1 MNMKGRIETIQN
13 RIAIAAKRSHRD
25 PADITLIAVTKTH
38 PATLID
44 TALAAGLRR
53 IGENKIQEAEDKL
66 PLLTQPWDE
75 FHFIG
80 HLQSN
85 KIKKLMPLKP
95 ALIHSIDRFST
106 AQKLSQWCTAHQRH
120 QDILLQVNTSGEVSK
135 FGCHPDELPQLC
147 KDVAALPNLHI
158 QGLMT
163 IGIFSDDETAVRNCF
178 ILLRNLRDAIQQNP
192 PAGVKMQHLS
202 MGMTNDFEIA
212 IEEGATLVRI
222 GSGLFGSRTYT

>member
-106 AQKLSQWCTAHQRH
+106 AQKLSQ
-120 QDILLQVNTSGEVSK
+120 TS
-135 FGCHPDELPQLC
+135 CY
-147 KDVAALPNLHI
+147 
-158 QGLMT
+158 
-163 IGIFSDDETAVRNCF
+163 R
-178 ILLRNLRDAIQQNP
+178 
-192 PAGVKMQHLS
+192 
-202 MGMTNDFEIA
+202 
-212 IEEGATLVRI
+212 
-222 GSGLFGSRTYT
+222 